1 MYEYIYHNSNA
12 DQISGDKEFLLFL
25 FLSVLLIIVSL
36 WNLAIAVLIPNV
48 MVFGDRAFK
57 KAFMVKWG
65 HKGRT
70 LIPGTS
76 VLSRRGRGTKDL
88 LLHTCTDNR
97 LCEDTAKNGHL

>member
-25 FLSVLLIIVSL
+25 FLSVMLKIVSL
-36 WNLAIAVLIPNV
+36 QNLAIAVLIPNV
-48 MVFGDRAFK
+48 MVFK
-57 KAFMVKWG
+57 KAFMVTWG

-70 LIPGTS
+70 VIPGTS

-88 LLHTCTDNR
+88 SLHTCTDKR
-97 LCEDTAKNGHL
+97 LCEDTVKNGHL